1 MSFQV
6 SPGVRVREID
16 LTNVVPAVSS
26 SIGGFAGAFSW
37 GPVEEVRQVTS
48 EKNLA
53 ETFGVPSLTN
63 NTSYFTAAGFL
74 QYGNNLHTV
83 RCETAG
89 LKNSIADGT

>member
-26 SIGGFAGAFSW
+26 SIGAFAGAFSW
-37 GPVEEVRQVTS
+37 GPVEEVKQVTS

-53 ETFGVPSLTN
+53 ETFGVPSLSN
-63 NTSYFTAAGFL
+63 NTSYLLLLDFSSMVIT
-74 QYGNNLHTV
+74 Y
-83 RCETAG
+83 
-89 LKNSIADGT
+89 KP